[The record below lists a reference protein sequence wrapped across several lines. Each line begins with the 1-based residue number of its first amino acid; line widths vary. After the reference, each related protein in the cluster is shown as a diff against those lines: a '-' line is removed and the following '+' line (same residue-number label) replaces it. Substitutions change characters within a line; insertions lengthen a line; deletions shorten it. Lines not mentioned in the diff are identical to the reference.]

1 MNDMVT
7 LYNKKDGTSVSRPR
21 IDAKEMLSFGDDWT
35 LEAPTKAKS
44 AESEQHDI
52 GMVPNVSKGGLK
64 ALRDSGLSTTA
75 DLQAVGEDRLRPV
88 ILSAEDREAVAK
100 WRQEQGPTPATFT
113 GAPETA
119 VVRPSPGEGQEAYET
134 EGLGS
139 GDHEGRAF
147 LRYAVDF
154 KPKPEEEAG
163 APVGRRAEGVRQAR
177 KTKKPAK

>member
-7 LYNKKDGTSVSRPR
+7 IYSKADGTARTIPR
-21 IDAKEMLSFGDDWT
+21 IDAKEALSYGDHT
-35 LEAPTKAKS
+35 LEPPAQAKDKD
-44 AESEQHDI
+44 AETQHDL
-52 GMVPNVSKGGLK
+52 GLVPGISKPGIK
-64 ALRDSGLSTTA
+64 SLRDAGLATTS
-75 DLQAVGEDRLRPV
+75 DLQSWDEERLRPV
-88 ILSAEDREAVAK
+88 TLSAEDREAVAK
-100 WRQEQGPTPATFT
+100 WRQQQGPPAATFT

-119 VVRPSPGEGQEAYET
+119 VVRPSPGEGQGAYET

-163 APVGRRAEGVRQAR
+163 APVGRSAEGVRQAR
-177 KTKKPAK
+177 KTRKPAK